1 MIQTITKLDEIFNSI
16 KYDLIVSFQFHMKSS
31 THVISQ
37 EASR

>member
-1 MIQTITKLDEIFNSI
+1 MIQNITKLGEIFNHI

-37 EASR
+37 EAS